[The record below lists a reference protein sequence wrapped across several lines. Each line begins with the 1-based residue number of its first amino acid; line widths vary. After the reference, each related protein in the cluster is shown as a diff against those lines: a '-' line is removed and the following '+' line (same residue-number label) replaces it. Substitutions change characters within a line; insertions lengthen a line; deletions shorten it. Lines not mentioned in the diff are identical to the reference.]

1 MFVILFYEEF
11 ITFALGVVNTIEIC
25 TKINFSVNNGKCYK
39 QLMTVNY
46 HTNQLQP
53 LCTYIRGINRYRE
66 CSKKHFGNQ
75 VPNSDFPV
83 LQCLGIVSL
92 VLGII
97 LYCLREYHLKKS
109 Q

>member
-1 MFVILFYEEF
+1 
-11 ITFALGVVNTIEIC
+11 
-25 TKINFSVNNGKCYK
+25 
-39 QLMTVNY
+39 MTVNY
-46 HTNQLQP
+46 HCNQLQP

-66 CSKKHFGNQ
+66 RSKKHLGNL

-92 VLGII
+92 VSGIV
-97 LYCLREYHLKKS
+97 LYFLREYHLKSS